1 MTEGQGHCDS
11 SMFWH
16 VLFFNF
22 DGEKFSNLVFFMQ
35 LFFLC
40 CDQFANKSVS
50 TIGFQSLK
58 DSTQ

>member
-22 DGEKFSNLVFFMQ
+22 DGEKFSNWSFSCSCFFCVAINLPTKACPQ
-35 LFFLC
+35 
-40 CDQFANKSVS
+40 
-50 TIGFQSLK
+50 
-58 DSTQ
+58 